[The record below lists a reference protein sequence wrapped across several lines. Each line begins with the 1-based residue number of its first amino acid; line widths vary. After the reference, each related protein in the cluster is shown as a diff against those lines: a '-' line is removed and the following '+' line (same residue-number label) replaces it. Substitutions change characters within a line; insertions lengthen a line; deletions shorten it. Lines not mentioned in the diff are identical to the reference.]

1 LRRYFIFTTFESKS
15 DGSSDWSGEWS
26 DEGGGVRVCVRERSR
41 ESEGGER
48 EEQDCDR
55 KHIFS
60 RIFGPN
66 YYMSFG
72 G

>member
-1 LRRYFIFTTFESKS
+1 VT
-15 DGSSDWSGEWS
+15 
-26 DEGGGVRVCVRERSR
+26 GVVNGATRVVVCVCVCVWERES

-60 RIFGPN
+60 HIFGTYIWSVLHVIRTIVVPPKN
-66 YYMSFG
+66 A
-72 G
+72 